1 MLLFIL
7 QWLAWSSFFSVGNGF
22 VIVVYDLRPSSFHLG
37 LHFLFYL
44 GRLSLKLLSC
54 LPFMLIQCSH
64 IWTSDIYFVI
74 LQLLENLKIEI
85 EILENLLSICNAMMD
100 ELGDPDLDDRL
111 TSLLP
116 FINIILGDNRNFV
129 C

>member
-1 MLLFIL
+1 
-7 QWLAWSSFFSVGNGF
+7 
-22 VIVVYDLRPSSFHLG
+22 
-37 LHFLFYL
+37 
-44 GRLSLKLLSC
+44 
-54 LPFMLIQCSH
+54 MLIQCSH

-85 EILENLLSICNAMMD
+85 EILENLLSICNDMMD
-100 ELGDPDLDDRL
+100 ELGDPDLDDRW